1 VSESAL
7 HVMSDVV
14 PALDEKTV
22 WERVFEVWAWE
33 SNRNANRT
41 QKILSEEWEDTGTP
55 VPNANTIRQRVYRED
70 WHGRR
75 RQLAAINRQNRIER
89 LTESQLDLAELAVD
103 RMFEI
108 FTQGEKISPA
118 LRRDWTVQAQLILRG
133 IGIGTWGANQGGLM
147 EFGNDLVLEAEDGA
161 PKSIGERSREQRQR
175 IVAQNKG
182 E

>member
-1 VSESAL
+1 
-7 HVMSDVV
+7 
-14 PALDEKTV
+14 
-22 WERVFEVWAWE
+22 
-33 SNRNANRT
+33 
-41 QKILSEEWEDTGTP
+41 
-55 VPNANTIRQRVYRED
+55 
-70 WHGRR
+70 
-75 RQLAAINRQNRIER
+75 
-89 LTESQLDLAELAVD
+89 
-103 RMFEI
+103 MFEI